1 MDRNLAMKRWLV
13 EMTIEQ
19 KIMSAVVQADMFL
32 LDCWK
37 WMLAILALFGVFIIA
52 YIHSRRH

>member
-1 MDRNLAMKRWLV
+1 
-13 EMTIEQ
+13 MTIEQ